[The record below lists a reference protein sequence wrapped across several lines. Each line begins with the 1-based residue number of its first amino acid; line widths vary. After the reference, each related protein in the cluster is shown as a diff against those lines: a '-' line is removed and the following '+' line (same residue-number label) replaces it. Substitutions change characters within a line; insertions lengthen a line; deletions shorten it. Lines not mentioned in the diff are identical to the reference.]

1 MKTQESLT
9 ELREFVATQAAEDA
23 VLSPDERLYQT
34 DLVKDVLGQESLKPS
49 VMQELV
55 NEYSTSVARHLE
67 TQEVAA

>member
-23 VLSPDERLYQT
+23 VLSPDERSYQT

-49 VMQELV
+49 VIQELV
-55 NEYSTSVARHLE
+55 DDYSANVARHLE
-67 TQEVAA
+67 SQEVAA